1 MMGRMMGNNPSCQW
15 AITLVP
21 MALRMGIL
29 PHMNSHDWKE
39 RIAGRMKETGH
50 SMKSLSLAAGLGET
64 YVRDMLKRDRAP
76 SAENL
81 KKIAA
86 VLGTTIDAL
95 SSPGS
100 HVSALGRSIRMVPVV
115 GAVQA
120 GEWYEDEFSQRHVTD
135 DISEMESVPAFD
147 EPYARAR
154 DLIAFKVIGDSMN
167 ELCQPGGLAIVV
179 PYDRAGFEIRNG
191 MIVIAERELH
201 GRFEL
206 TLKEI
211 HRANGHWELKPRSTN
226 PIYTP
231 IHFPSQN
238 DEESVRIVGIVVRF
252 VSPTLI

>member
-15 AITLVP
+15 AITPVP
-21 MALRMGIL
+21 QGCPVGIL
-29 PHMNSHDWKE
+29 PPMSDNTWKE
-39 RIAGRMKETGH
+39 QITERMVAAGH

-76 SAENL
+76 SAERL
-81 KKIAA
+81 KKIAD

-95 SSPGS
+95 AAPGS
-100 HVSALGRSIRMVPVV
+100 TAQASTRTVKLVPIV

-120 GEWYEDEFSQRHVTD
+120 GEWYEDEFSQRLHD
-135 DISEMESVPAFD
+135 DSPVDFDTAPAFD
-147 EPYARAR
+147 ELYARAR
-154 DLIAFKVIGDSMN
+154 DQIAFRVIGDSMN
-167 ELCQPGGLAIVV
+167 EICPPGGLAIVV

-211 HRANGHWELKPRSTN
+211 HRANGHWILKPRSTN
-226 PIYTP
+226 PAHTSIS
-231 IHFPSQN
+231 FPSQN
-238 DEESVRIVGIVVRF
+238 EDESVRIVGIVIRF
-252 VSPTLI
+252 VSPNLI